1 MRKRYL
7 FYSLA
12 LASVLGANAKTPS
25 IPTHDGET
33 IEETDSVKRAK
44 THSPKT
50 RTAVNCVRKGVVV
63 DAETGE
69 PIIGASVFVK
79 STHQGTVTNERGE
92 YSCQCPKGNDQIVI
106 SFVGKKSR
114 EVTAGDN
121 LKILLYDDETQLKD
135 VVVVAYGSA
144 KRANLTS
151 SIGSLHGS
159 DILTN
164 PVTSLE
170 QAMSGKLSGVNVTTA
185 TGSPGGAVIV
195 NIRGISSITA
205 GNDPLYV
212 VDGVPVVSTDITRKG
227 GFQGN
232 SVSGIADI
240 NPNDIESIEVLKDAS
255 AAALYGSRA
264 SNGVILVTTKRG
276 RTMRPRVTLDSY
288 IGYQDIAHNL
298 EFLNASEYVAAR
310 NEAIDNYN
318 TSLGLSAGDG
328 AYLQHISPVVAGADT
343 NWFDEITR
351 SKALQTSHQLSVSGL
366 TNRGNYFFSAGY
378 YNQEGIVEKTDY
390 HRYNIRSNVEYQI
403 NKRVRIT
410 SNIALSSA
418 FDRRS
423 TGDNNIYSPWICAFE
438 TTPDQPIYNENGSY
452 FTTNENNPVH
462 LCNEQEQWY
471 KRYRAIVSLKA
482 DVDITND
489 LKYHLNLGGDY
500 NIQQDFGYFPETSLE
515 GATTKGESSDYRN
528 FVFTNLIEHT
538 LTYGHAFGK
547 LNLDALLGYSY
558 QKRNVDYNG
567 VTGVNFIS
575 PTLKYIESASE
586 VNSGTSSLSENALQ
600 SFFGRVNLN
609 YDDRYLLDLSLRAD
623 QSSKFA
629 PSKRTGYFPAASL
642 GWRVSNESFF
652 PKHAAVNGLKIR
664 ASIGLTGNQEGI
676 SNYNYFTVYSASGIA
691 YSGNPGLGFSYY
703 MPTPDLTWEKT
714 LQTGVGVDLSLFNSR
729 LDITFD
735 WYRKDT
741 RDLLLT
747 HSVNSLSGY
756 SSQTSNAG
764 RLLNNGVELGIRSQ
778 NFNGAFGW
786 TTSFV
791 LTYSRSKVKEL
802 YKDVSGNSLGY
813 DTGYVNRIEAGE
825 DMSAFYLVKALG
837 IYQTKEEILAES
849 HGEELWNKGIRPGD
863 VKYYDKN
870 DDGVINDDDREFCG
884 TPFPKFFGSLNNNFT
899 WKGFDLAIGLNYS
912 LGAKIYAYWKAGQTG
927 VGNLGGQQTQIL
939 REEWEN
945 RWTASNPSTSVPRAV
960 ASGSAF
966 TNNTLEST
974 RYLESA
980 DFLKIR
986 SLTLGYTL
994 PENLTSKVGIERLRF
1009 YLQASNL
1016 YTFTGYDGFDPEVAV
1031 FPSYA
1036 TYRGTDVGS
1045 VPQLRSFIFGLNL
1058 NF

>member
-1 MRKRYL
+1 
-7 FYSLA
+7 
-12 LASVLGANAKTPS
+12 
-25 IPTHDGET
+25 
-33 IEETDSVKRAK
+33 
-44 THSPKT
+44 
-50 RTAVNCVRKGVVV
+50 
-63 DAETGE
+63 
-69 PIIGASVFVK
+69 
-79 STHQGTVTNERGE
+79 
-92 YSCQCPKGNDQIVI
+92 
-106 SFVGKKSR
+106 
-114 EVTAGDN
+114 
-121 LKILLYDDETQLKD
+121 
-135 VVVVAYGSA
+135 
-144 KRANLTS
+144 
-151 SIGSLHGS
+151 
-159 DILTN
+159 
-164 PVTSLE
+164 
-170 QAMSGKLSGVNVTTA
+170 
-185 TGSPGGAVIV
+185 
-195 NIRGISSITA
+195 
-205 GNDPLYV
+205 
-212 VDGVPVVSTDITRKG
+212 
-227 GFQGN
+227 
-232 SVSGIADI
+232 
-240 NPNDIESIEVLKDAS
+240 
-255 AAALYGSRA
+255 
-264 SNGVILVTTKRG
+264 
-276 RTMRPRVTLDSY
+276 
-288 IGYQDIAHNL
+288 
-298 EFLNASEYVAAR
+298 
-310 NEAIDNYN
+310 
-318 TSLGLSAGDG
+318 
-328 AYLQHISPVVAGADT
+328 
-343 NWFDEITR
+343 
-351 SKALQTSHQLSVSGL
+351 
-366 TNRGNYFFSAGY
+366 
-378 YNQEGIVEKTDY
+378 
-390 HRYNIRSNVEYQI
+390 
-403 NKRVRIT
+403 
-410 SNIALSSA
+410 
-418 FDRRS
+418 
-423 TGDNNIYSPWICAFE
+423 
-438 TTPDQPIYNENGSY
+438 
-452 FTTNENNPVH
+452 
-462 LCNEQEQWY
+462 
-471 KRYRAIVSLKA
+471 
-482 DVDITND
+482 
-489 LKYHLNLGGDY
+489 
-500 NIQQDFGYFPETSLE
+500 
-515 GATTKGESSDYRN
+515 
-528 FVFTNLIEHT
+528 
-538 LTYGHAFGK
+538 
-547 LNLDALLGYSY
+547 
-558 QKRNVDYNG
+558 
-567 VTGVNFIS
+567 
-575 PTLKYIESASE
+575 
-586 VNSGTSSLSENALQ
+586 
-600 SFFGRVNLN
+600 
-609 YDDRYLLDLSLRAD
+609 
-623 QSSKFA
+623 
-629 PSKRTGYFPAASL
+629 
-642 GWRVSNESFF
+642 
-652 PKHAAVNGLKIR
+652 
-664 ASIGLTGNQEGI
+664 
-676 SNYNYFTVYSASGIA
+676 
-691 YSGNPGLGFSYY
+691 

-927 VGNLGGQQTQIL
+927 VGNLGGQQAQIL

-994 PENLTSKVGIERLRF
+994 PEKLTSKVGIERLRF